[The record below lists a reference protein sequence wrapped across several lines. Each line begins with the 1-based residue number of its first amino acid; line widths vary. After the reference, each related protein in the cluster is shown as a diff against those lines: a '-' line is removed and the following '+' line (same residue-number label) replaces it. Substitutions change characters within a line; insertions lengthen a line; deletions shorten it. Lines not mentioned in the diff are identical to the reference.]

1 MLGLHNFSCALS
13 VGSEDF
19 FWVMYFIF
27 CLSMINLHCHSV
39 FSVSF
44 LYLLVGPFESKRK
57 LFAASNV
64 RNFFEYSSEY
74 IITTVLPLSA

>member
-1 MLGLHNFSCALS
+1 MFFS
-13 VGSEDF
+13 VGCEGF
-19 FWVMYFIF
+19 FWVRYFIF
-27 CLSMINLHCHSV
+27 CLSMTELHFHSV

-57 LFAASNV
+57 LFAAINV

-74 IITTVLPLSA
+74 IITTVLPFSA